1 MQISSSYNSYDYY
14 SSKPS
19 FDKTNQSDSNQKDEK
34 NLSENKDDKE
44 KNGEQTQMVN
54 GVELSQKEVAQ
65 VRELQSI
72 DRNVKAHE
80 AAHQAAGGGLA
91 GAASF
96 TYTRGPDNQMYA
108 TAGEVPISMQK
119 GNTPEETI
127 ANARQIAAAAMAPAD
142 PSPQDYKVAANA
154 AKMEFE
160 ARAEAMKLKAEEAKE
175 KEEENKEKDDKN
187 SENSLEKTTI
197 KIQILIKTLKI
208 LLLELINKTH
218 KITTL
223 NSISHLKILNLNKK
237 FTPIFLINKALF

>member
-19 FDKTNQSDSNQKDEK
+19 FDKTNQSDSTQKDEK

-96 TYTRGPDNQMYA
+96 TYTRGPDNHDNQMYA

-187 SENSLEKTTI
+187 SENSLEKTDKDSKNNDKNSNFDKDFKNFVARTYQQNSQNNDI
-197 KIQILIKTLKI
+197 KFNIA
-208 LLLELINKTH
+208 
-218 KITTL
+218 
-223 NSISHLKILNLNKK
+223 S
-237 FTPIFLINKALF
+237 

>member
-1 MQISSSYNSYDYY
+1 MQINSSYNYY
-14 SSKPS
+14 SSNS
-19 FDKTNQSDSNQKDEK
+19 SLDKTNQSNFTQKDEK

-44 KNGEQTQMVN
+44 KNDEQTQMVN
-54 GVELSQKEVAQ
+54 GVELNQKEVAQ

-127 ANARQIAAAAMAPAD
+127 ANARQIAAAAMAPTD

-154 AKMEFE
+154 TKMEFE
-160 ARAEAMKLKAEEAKE
+160 ARAEAMKLKAEETKE
-175 KEEENKEKDDKN
+175 KEENKEKDDKN
-187 SENSLEKTTI
+187 SENSLEKTDKDSKNNDKNSNFDKDFKNFVARTYQQNSQNNDI
-197 KIQILIKTLKI
+197 KFNIA
-208 LLLELINKTH
+208 
-218 KITTL
+218 
-223 NSISHLKILNLNKK
+223 S
-237 FTPIFLINKALF
+237 

>member
-1 MQISSSYNSYDYY
+1 MRISSSYNSYNYY

-19 FDKTNQSDSNQKDEK
+19 FDKTNQSNSTQKDEK
-34 NLSENKDDKE
+34 NLSENDDKE

-154 AKMEFE
+154 TKMEFE

-175 KEEENKEKDDKN
+175 KEEEENKEKDDKN
-187 SENSLEKTTI
+187 SENSLEKTDKNSNFDKDFKNFVARTYQQNSQNNDI
-197 KIQILIKTLKI
+197 KF
-208 LLLELINKTH
+208 
-218 KITTL
+218 
-223 NSISHLKILNLNKK
+223 SIAS
-237 FTPIFLINKALF
+237 

>member
-19 FDKTNQSDSNQKDEK
+19 FDKTNQSDSTQKDEK

-72 DRNVKAHE
+72 DRNAKAHE

-154 AKMEFE
+154 TKMEFE
-160 ARAEAMKLKAEEAKE
+160 ARAEAMKLKAEE

-187 SENSLEKTTI
+187 SENSLEKTDKNSNFDKDFKNFVARTYQQNSQNNDI
-197 KIQILIKTLKI
+197 KF
-208 LLLELINKTH
+208 
-218 KITTL
+218 
-223 NSISHLKILNLNKK
+223 SIAS
-237 FTPIFLINKALF
+237 